1 MQSRTHASARPLVLG
16 VVVVLGF
23 LMVLPASNMFS
34 RRKPNLA
41 LYVPATVYDAEHPEF
56 FRDEL
61 RKYPDESTDGRRIC
75 ESIRYSWLRVLQD
88 RGYMFKWYEWL
99 SEVPLSISG
108 PGFAADFYHGFGR
121 PIDFYT
127 AFDPV
132 ARIGDGKYYF
142 LGTQYGRFIVPEQ
155 VSLDDLYNAMES
167 MEFLFPLGGLKD
179 GRQLL
184 IFFGP
189 PKLLVRFR
197 ELQAAIQAD
206 SKRFC
211 ISERKL
217 LEQSCVP
224 DAATAEKLA
233 VEYKSETEGWLPKE
247 SIQGITLYRKT
258 RPRTVLEGRGGDEFI
273 WIVRFGRK
281 SESDPTDIAAVTQE
295 YWIDARSGFVRA
307 IFPTDS
313 AFAGLSGQSQSQP
326 RYRPF
331 SAMVSKFTTF
341 YLGFPKEFQ
350 STDLVHA
357 LPLDYLAESFPL
369 MRDWL
374 RVKPEAS
381 AVSEYVLKCLKDSR
395 IRSVVELFTY
405 IYCDT
410 AVSHDNGIPLLWMC
424 GPICTVWLV
433 QLGRD
438 IPGFGKEGDLVWI
451 ANQAYNPSSVRIT
464 LEFYP
469 YFYRQVWVNAMNGK
483 MFSILSADPYEV
495 ARRIEVSSYEEW
507 VKWLRSSTPEFRQEF

>member
-1 MQSRTHASARPLVLG
+1 MQSRTHASARLLVLG

-41 LYVPATVYDAEHPEF
+41 LYVPATVYDGEHLEF

-61 RKYPDESTDGRRIC
+61 RKYPTVSTSISGRQIC
-75 ESIRYSWLRVLQD
+75 EMIRVSWSGELQD

-99 SEVPLSISG
+99 NEVPLSISG
-108 PGFAADFYHGFGR
+108 PGFAADFWHGGGQ
-121 PIDFYT
+121 PIAFYT

-132 ARIGDGKYYF
+132 ARIGDGMYYF
-142 LGTQYGRFIVPEQ
+142 LGTQYGRFVVPEQ
-155 VSLDDLYNAMES
+155 VSLDDPYKAYKAMEPV
-167 MEFLFPLGGLKD
+167 M
-179 GRQLL
+179 
-184 IFFGP
+184 
-189 PKLLVRFR
+189 LLVHLD
-197 ELQAAIQAD
+197 ELLAGIQAD

-224 DAATAEKLA
+224 DAVTAEKLA

-281 SESDPTDIAAVTQE
+281 SESDSTDIAAVTQE

-350 STDLVHA
+350 STDLVHT
-357 LPLDYLAESFPL
+357 LPSDYLAESSLP
-369 MRDWL
+369 MWDWL

-381 AVSEYVLKCLKDSR
+381 AVSEYVLRCLKDSR

>member
-1 MQSRTHASARPLVLG
+1 
-16 VVVVLGF
+16 
-23 LMVLPASNMFS
+23 MVLPASNMFS

-61 RKYPDESTDGRRIC
+61 RKYPTVSTSISGRQIC
-75 ESIRYSWLRVLQD
+75 EMIRVSWSGELQD

-99 SEVPLSISG
+99 NEVPLSISG
-108 PGFAADFYHGFGR
+108 PGFAADFWHGGGQ
-121 PIDFYT
+121 PIAFYT

-132 ARIGDGKYYF
+132 ARIGDGMYYF
-142 LGTQYGRFIVPEQ
+142 LGTQYGRFVVPEQ
-155 VSLDDLYNAMES
+155 VSLDDPYKAYKAME
-167 MEFLFPLGGLKD
+167 PV
-179 GRQLL
+179 
-184 IFFGP
+184 
-189 PKLLVRFR
+189 KLLVHLD
-197 ELQAAIQAD
+197 ELLAGIQAD

-224 DAATAEKLA
+224 DAVTAEKLA

-281 SESDPTDIAAVTQE
+281 SESDSTDIAAVTQE

-350 STDLVHA
+350 STDLVHT
-357 LPLDYLAESFPL
+357 LPSDYLAESSLP
-369 MRDWL
+369 MWDWL

-381 AVSEYVLKCLKDSR
+381 AVSEYVLRCLKDSR

>member
-1 MQSRTHASARPLVLG
+1 MQSRTHASARLLVLG

-99 SEVPLSISG
+99 NEVPLSVSL
-108 PGFAADFYHGFGR
+108 PGFAADFYHGFGQ
-121 PIDFYT
+121 PIAFYT

-142 LGTQYGRFIVPEQ
+142 LGTQYGRFVVPEQ
-155 VSLDDLYNAMES
+155 VPLDDPYKAYKAMEPVKD
-167 MEFLFPLGGLKD
+167 LVHLG
-179 GRQLL
+179 
-184 IFFGP
+184 
-189 PKLLVRFR
+189 

-211 ISERKL
+211 INEREL

-224 DAATAEKLA
+224 DASTAEKLA

-281 SESDPTDIAAVTQE
+281 SESDSTDIAAVTQE

-357 LPLDYLAESFPL
+357 LPPDYLAESFPL
-369 MRDWL
+369 TRDWL

-381 AVSEYVLKCLKDSR
+381 AVSEYVLRCLKDSR

>member
-16 VVVVLGF
+16 VVVVLGL

-61 RKYPDESTDGRRIC
+61 RKYPTVSTSIDGRRIC
-75 ESIRYSWLRVLQD
+75 ESIRYSWLRELRD
-88 RGYMFKWYEWL
+88 RGYMFKWYEWIV
-99 SEVPLSISG
+99 EG
-108 PGFAADFYHGFGR
+108 PRGTWARGFAPGSRGGPQ

-142 LGTQYGRFIVPEQ
+142 LGTQYGRFVVPEQ
-155 VSLDDLYNAMES
+155 VSLDDPYKAYKAMEPVKT
-167 MEFLFPLGGLKD
+167 LVHLG
-179 GRQLL
+179 
-184 IFFGP
+184 
-189 PKLLVRFR
+189 
-197 ELQAAIQAD
+197 ELRAAIQAD

-211 ISERKL
+211 ISEREL

-224 DAATAEKLA
+224 DAVTAEKLA

-281 SESDPTDIAAVTQE
+281 SESDSTDIAAVTQE

-357 LPLDYLAESFPL
+357 LPPDYLAESFPL

-381 AVSEYVLKCLKDSR
+381 AVSEYVLRCLKDSR

-410 AVSHDNGIPLLWMC
+410 AVSQDNGIPLLWMC

>member
-1 MQSRTHASARPLVLG
+1 MQSRTHASARLLVLG

-41 LYVPATVYDAEHPEF
+41 LYVPATVYDGEHLEF

-61 RKYPDESTDGRRIC
+61 RKYPTVSTSISGRQIC
-75 ESIRYSWLRVLQD
+75 EMIRVSWSGELQD

-99 SEVPLSISG
+99 NEVPLSISG
-108 PGFAADFYHGFGR
+108 PGFAADFWHGGGQ
-121 PIDFYT
+121 PIAFYT

-132 ARIGDGKYYF
+132 ARIGDGMYYF
-142 LGTQYGRFIVPEQ
+142 LGTQYGRFVVPEQ
-155 VSLDDLYNAMES
+155 VSLDDPYKAYKAMEPV
-167 MEFLFPLGGLKD
+167 M
-179 GRQLL
+179 
-184 IFFGP
+184 
-189 PKLLVRFR
+189 LLVHLD
-197 ELQAAIQAD
+197 ELLAGIQAD

-224 DAATAEKLA
+224 DAVTAEKLA

-281 SESDPTDIAAVTQE
+281 SESDSTDIAAVTQE

-350 STDLVHA
+350 STDLVHT
-357 LPLDYLAESFPL
+357 LPSDYLAESFLP

-381 AVSEYVLKCLKDSR
+381 AVSEYVLRCLKDSR

>member
-1 MQSRTHASARPLVLG
+1 MQSRTHASARLLVLG

-61 RKYPDESTDGRRIC
+61 RKYPTVSTSISGRQIC
-75 ESIRYSWLRVLQD
+75 EMIRVSWSGELQD

-99 SEVPLSISG
+99 NEVPLSISG
-108 PGFAADFYHGFGR
+108 PGFAADFWHGGGQ
-121 PIDFYT
+121 PIAFYT

-132 ARIGDGKYYF
+132 ARIGDGMYYF
-142 LGTQYGRFIVPEQ
+142 LGTQYGRFVVPEQ
-155 VSLDDLYNAMES
+155 VSLDDPYKAYKAMEPV
-167 MEFLFPLGGLKD
+167 M
-179 GRQLL
+179 
-184 IFFGP
+184 
-189 PKLLVRFR
+189 LLVHLD
-197 ELQAAIQAD
+197 ELLAGIQAD

-224 DAATAEKLA
+224 DAVTAEKLA

-281 SESDPTDIAAVTQE
+281 SESDSTDIAAVTQE

-350 STDLVHA
+350 STDLVHT
-357 LPLDYLAESFPL
+357 LPSDYLAESSLP
-369 MRDWL
+369 MWDWL

-381 AVSEYVLKCLKDSR
+381 AVSEYVLRCLKDSR

>member
-1 MQSRTHASARPLVLG
+1 MQSRTHASARLLVLG

-61 RKYPDESTDGRRIC
+61 RKYPDESTDGGRIC
-75 ESIRYSWLRVLQD
+75 EAIRYLWLRELRD
-88 RGYMFKWYEWL
+88 RGYMFKWYEWIV
-99 SEVPLSISG
+99 EG
-108 PGFAADFYHGFGR
+108 PRGTWARGFAPGSTGGPQ
-121 PIDFYT
+121 PIAFYT

-142 LGTQYGRFIVPEQ
+142 LGTQYGRFVVPEQ
-155 VSLDDLYNAMES
+155 VSLDDPYKAYKAMEPVKH
-167 MEFLFPLGGLKD
+167 LVHLG
-179 GRQLL
+179 
-184 IFFGP
+184 
-189 PKLLVRFR
+189 
-197 ELQAAIQAD
+197 ELRAAILAD

-211 ISERKL
+211 ISEREL

-357 LPLDYLAESFPL
+357 LPPDYLAESFPL

-381 AVSEYVLKCLKDSR
+381 AVSEYVLRCLKDSR

>member
-1 MQSRTHASARPLVLG
+1 MQSRTHASARLLVLG

-61 RKYPDESTDGRRIC
+61 RKYPTVSTSISGRQIC
-75 ESIRYSWLRVLQD
+75 EMIRVSWSGELQD

-99 SEVPLSISG
+99 NEVPLSISG
-108 PGFAADFYHGFGR
+108 PGFAADFWHGGGQ
-121 PIDFYT
+121 PIAFYT

-132 ARIGDGKYYF
+132 ARIGDGMYYF
-142 LGTQYGRFIVPEQ
+142 LGTQYGRFVVPEQ
-155 VSLDDLYNAMES
+155 VSLDDPYKAYKAMEPV
-167 MEFLFPLGGLKD
+167 M
-179 GRQLL
+179 
-184 IFFGP
+184 
-189 PKLLVRFR
+189 LLVHLD
-197 ELQAAIQAD
+197 ELLAGIQAD

-224 DAATAEKLA
+224 DAVTAEKLA

-281 SESDPTDIAAVTQE
+281 SESDSTDIAAVTQE

-350 STDLVHA
+350 STDLVHT
-357 LPLDYLAESFPL
+357 LPSDYLAESFLP

-381 AVSEYVLKCLKDSR
+381 AVSEYVLRCLKDSR